1 MQIRRH
7 REHLRNLVTCSDV
20 RRIRR
25 KTHGSH
31 CLEWIHNWST
41 RHRNE
46 TRQWSLTVYSGFA
59 KQLIN
64 LLLYVSFLLQRT
76 SIFRPQNCLAY
87 ACCMKP
93 GCSEMTQPAF
103 PHSLYSH
110 GINQSSSMCL
120 FYSKEPAYLGLKIA
134 YIAYARCMKLGCSE
148 MTQPVFP
155 HRAARNT
162 SLLHHSLLTTH
173 YHTDTM
179 LTSSLSSW
187 CAAGVGFVCRNSV

>member
-46 TRQWSLTVYSGFA
+46 ARQWWLTVYSGFA

-64 LLLYVSFLLQRT
+64 LLHVSFLLQRT

-93 GCSEMTQPAF
+93 
-103 PHSLYSH
+103 
-110 GINQSSSMCL
+110 
-120 FYSKEPAYLGLKIA
+120 
-134 YIAYARCMKLGCSE
+134 GCSE

-187 CAAGVGFVCRNSV
+187 CAVGVGFVCRNSVKLNFVKTGLKSKFGVNP